1 MTDSRSLDLPSPFI
15 ERWVR
20 ALAAGRPS
28 PGRALDVAMGGGR
41 HARLLAR
48 AGYRVFGVDVLYDAV
63 AAARAAV
70 AADGADLRAW
80 CGDLTM
86 SPLPGRRFDVIVVT
100 RYLQRDLF
108 GPIVDALAPGGVVLY
123 ETFTEAQRAHG
134 RGPTS
139 HDHLLQT
146 GELAT
151 YFSRLEVLFYEEVVA
166 PDALARLVARA
177 ARTATRRS

>member
-20 ALAAGRPS
+20 ELAAGRPA
-28 PGRALDVAMGGGR
+28 PGRALDVAMGHGR

-48 AGYRVFGVDVLYDAV
+48 AGYRVFGVDIDYDAV
-63 AAARAAV
+63 AAARTALAA
-70 AADGADLRAW
+70 AGDDLLAW

-86 SPLPGRRFDVIVVT
+86 APLPASKFDVIVVA
-100 RYLQRDLF
+100 RYLQRNLF
-108 GPIVDALAPGGVVLY
+108 EAIVDALAPGGVVLY
-123 ETFTEAQRAHG
+123 ETFTEAQRARG

-139 HDHLLQT
+139 PDHLLKA
-146 GELAT
+146 GELPT
-151 YFSRLEVLFYEEVVA
+151 YFARLETLFYEEVVA

-177 ARTATRRS
+177 ATRRS